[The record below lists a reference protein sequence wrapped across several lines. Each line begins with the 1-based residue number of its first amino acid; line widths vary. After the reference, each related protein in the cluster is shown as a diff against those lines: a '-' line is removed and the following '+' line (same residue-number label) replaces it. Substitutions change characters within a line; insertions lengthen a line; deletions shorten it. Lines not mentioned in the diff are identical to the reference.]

1 MIINRLTLHNF
12 GVYAGTNIFEFTHKK
27 PIVLIGG
34 MNGRG
39 KTTFLE
45 AILLSLYGA
54 NSIAYKESKYH
65 SYNQYLRAFVNKD
78 HWSQSSYLELEFSL
92 NDNSDD
98 TFFVRR
104 AWNAL
109 SKITKEAIIVK
120 KNGVYSEF
128 LTKNWA
134 MFVENI
140 LPSALSSFYFF
151 DGEKIAELAV
161 ARTDDQMKESI
172 RSMLGITVLD
182 ILKKDL
188 GRSIRRISKKGQDE
202 KSGIK
207 LEKLRKERDQAILNL
222 ETIDASISTATGKVE
237 LVKEE
242 LEQLHKKY
250 ELQGGAVLEQ
260 RQELMQKR
268 ATIQTDISQ
277 NAEALAGM
285 ASTELPLYLVK
296 DLISEIKLQAEDEH
310 NDSIM
315 RQALNQMDTFLS
327 DFATNHP
334 DDVKASRVFVDYV
347 RKQTGADE
355 SPRIYE
361 LSDHALFQMNELVE
375 TTLQQSVEHTLSLFE
390 AKTSLRKQLDEVDSY
405 LTLDINEK
413 ELATIYNQ
421 IKDAE
426 AELVEAQ
433 VKLNKLQQDR
443 SSINATVIAKT
454 AEYNRDVESYL
465 QKVELQ
471 DDGDR
476 LLKYSNM
483 ALRIIDAYTIELQ
496 KRKTDTLGMTITE
509 CYKKLANKKN
519 LIQEIVMDPET
530 LNMQY
535 LDENG
540 HEVLKES
547 LSAGEKQLMVIAI
560 LWALA
565 LCSKKKLPVIIDTP
579 LSRLDSQHRSSIIST
594 YFPNASDQTI
604 ILSTDTEID
613 YNYYEMMK
621 DSVGDE
627 FILVYSEETKSTTVK
642 KGYFQEL

>member
-1 MIINRLTLHNF
+1 MIINRLILHNF
-12 GVYAGTNIFEFTHKK
+12 GVYAGTNVFEFTHKK

-54 NSIAYKESKYH
+54 NSIAYKESKYN
-65 SYNQYLRAFVNKD
+65 SYNQYLRAYVNKD
-78 HWSQSSYLELEFSL
+78 HWSQSSYIEMEFFL
-92 NDNSDD
+92 NDSLGDVYL
-98 TFFVRR
+98 VRR
-104 AWNAL
+104 EWNAL
-109 SKITKEAIIVK
+109 SKTTKEVISVQ
-120 KNGVYSEF
+120 KNGSYSEF

-161 ARTDDQMKESI
+161 AKTDDQMKESI

-182 ILKKDL
+182 VLKNDI
-188 GRSIRRISKKGQDE
+188 GRSMRRIGKKEKGDKSEDE
-202 KSGIK
+202 LKILREERDKAISE
-207 LEKLRKERDQAILNL
+207 LEK
-222 ETIDASISTATGKVE
+222 IDKSISIATGRVTSVQE
-237 LVKEE
+237 T

-260 RQELMQKR
+260 RQMLMQKR
-268 ATIQTDISQ
+268 AKIQTDIAQ
-277 NAEALAGM
+277 NMDALTGM
-285 ASTELPLYLVK
+285 AATELPLFLVK
-296 DLISEIKLQAEDEH
+296 DLVSEIKLQAEDEH
-310 NDSIM
+310 NDFIM
-315 RQALNQMDTFLS
+315 RQALEHIDVFLA
-327 DFATNHP
+327 DFAVDHP
-334 DDVKASRVFVDYV
+334 GSINASREFVDFV
-347 RKQTGADE
+347 RDRTGAE
-355 SPRIYE
+355 ASPRIYE

-375 TTLQQSVEHTLSLFE
+375 STIQQSVEHTSSLF
-390 AKTSLRKQLDEVDSY
+390 KTKAALSKQLDEVDSY

-413 ELATIYNQ
+413 ELTSIYDQ
-421 IKDAE
+421 IKVKE

-433 VKLNKLQQDR
+433 VELGKLQQER
-443 SSINATVIAKT
+443 SSINAIVIAKT

-465 QKVELQ
+465 QKIELR

-476 LLKYSNM
+476 MLKYSNM
-483 ALRIIDAYTIELQ
+483 ALQIIDAYAIELQ
-496 KRKTDTLGMTITE
+496 KRKTGTLGLTITE

-519 LIQEIVMDPET
+519 LIREIVIDPDT
-530 LNMQY
+530 LDMIY
-535 LDENG
+535 LDERGN
-540 HEVLKES
+540 EVLKDS

-579 LSRLDSQHRSSIIST
+579 LSRLDSLHRTSVIST

-621 DSVGDE
+621 ESVGDE
-627 FILVYSEETKSTTVK
+627 FILLYSEETKSTSIQ
-642 KGYFQEL
+642 KGYFQKV

>member
-1 MIINRLTLHNF
+1 MIINRLILHNF
-12 GVYAGTNIFEFTHKK
+12 GVYAGTNVFEFTHKK

-54 NSIAYKESKYH
+54 NSIAYKESKYN
-65 SYNQYLRAFVNKD
+65 SYNQYLRAYVNKD
-78 HWSQSSYLELEFSL
+78 HWSQSSYIEIEFFL
-92 NDNSDD
+92 NDSLGDVYL
-98 TFFVRR
+98 VRR
-104 AWNAL
+104 EWNAL
-109 SKITKEAIIVK
+109 SRTTKEVISVQ
-120 KNGVYSEF
+120 KNGSYSEF

-161 ARTDDQMKESI
+161 AKTDDQMKESI

-182 ILKKDL
+182 VLKNDIVRSMKRIGKKEKGDKSEDELKILREERDNA
-188 GRSIRRISKKGQDE
+188 ISE
-202 KSGIK
+202 
-207 LEKLRKERDQAILNL
+207 LEKIDQ
-222 ETIDASISTATGKVE
+222 SISIATGRVTSVQE
-237 LVKEE
+237 T

-260 RQELMQKR
+260 RQMLMQKR
-268 ATIQTDISQ
+268 AKIQTDIAQ
-277 NAEALAGM
+277 NMDALTGM
-285 ASTELPLYLVK
+285 AATELPLFLVK
-296 DLISEIKLQAEDEH
+296 DLVSEIKLQAEDEH
-310 NDSIM
+310 NDFIM
-315 RQALNQMDTFLS
+315 RQALEHIDVFLA
-327 DFATNHP
+327 DFAVDHP
-334 DDVKASRVFVDYV
+334 GSINASQEFVDFV
-347 RKQTGADE
+347 RERTGAE
-355 SPRIYE
+355 ASPRIYE

-375 TTLQQSVEHTLSLFE
+375 STIQQSVEHTLSLF
-390 AKTSLRKQLDEVDSY
+390 KTKADLSKQLDEVDSY

-413 ELATIYNQ
+413 ELTSIYDQ
-421 IKDAE
+421 IKAKE

-433 VKLNKLQQDR
+433 VELGKLQQER
-443 SSINATVIAKT
+443 SSINAIVIAKT

-465 QKVELQ
+465 QKIELR

-476 LLKYSNM
+476 MLKYSNM
-483 ALRIIDAYTIELQ
+483 ALQIIDAYAIELQ
-496 KRKTDTLGMTITE
+496 KRKTGTLGLTITE

-519 LIQEIVMDPET
+519 LIREIVIDPDT
-530 LNMQY
+530 LDMIY
-535 LDENG
+535 LDERGN
-540 HEVLKES
+540 EVLKDS

-579 LSRLDSQHRSSIIST
+579 LSRLDSLHRTSVIST

-621 DSVGDE
+621 ESVGDE
-627 FILVYSEETKSTTVK
+627 FILLYSEETKSTSIQ
-642 KGYFQEL
+642 KGYFQKV

>member
-12 GVYAGTNIFEFTHKK
+12 GVYAGTNVFEFTHKK

-54 NSIAYKESKYH
+54 NSIAYKESKYN
-65 SYNQYLRAFVNKD
+65 SYNQYLRGFVNKD

-92 NDNSDD
+92 NDNSED
-98 TFFVRR
+98 TYLVRR
-104 AWNAL
+104 EWNAL
-109 SKITKEAIIVK
+109 SKITKEVITVQ
-120 KNGVYSEF
+120 KNRSYSEF

-161 ARTDDQMKESI
+161 AKTDDQMKESI

-182 ILKKDL
+182 VLKNDL
-188 GRSIRRISKKGQDE
+188 GRSIRRISRKKTNE

-222 ETIDASISTATGKVE
+222 EKIDASIGTATEKVE

-268 ATIQTDISQ
+268 AAIQTDISQ
-277 NAEALAGM
+277 NTEALGGM
-285 ASTELPLYLVK
+285 ASTELPMYLVK
-296 DLISEIKLQAEDEH
+296 DLIGEIKLQAEDEH
-310 NDSIM
+310 NDFIM
-315 RQALNQMDTFLS
+315 RQALDQMDAFLA
-327 DFATNHP
+327 DFATDHP
-334 DDVKASRVFVDYV
+334 NDIQAGKKFVDFV
-347 RKQTGADE
+347 RRQTGADE

-375 TTLQQSVEHTLSLFE
+375 STLQQSVEHTLSLLK

-413 ELATIYNQ
+413 ELTSIYNQ

-443 SSINATVIAKT
+443 SSINATAIAKT

-465 QKVELQ
+465 QKIELQ

-476 LLKYSNM
+476 MLKYSNM

-530 LNMQY
+530 LNMRY
-535 LDENG
+535 LDENR

-613 YNYYEMMK
+613 NNYYEMMK

-642 KGYFQEL
+642 KGYFQGL

>member
-12 GVYAGTNIFEFTHKK
+12 GVYAGTNVFEFTHKK

-54 NSIAYKESKYH
+54 NSIAYKESKYN

-78 HWSQSSYLELEFSL
+78 HWSQSSYLELDFSL
-92 NDNSDD
+92 NDNSED

-104 AWNAL
+104 EWNAL
-109 SKITKEAIIVK
+109 SKITKETIIVK

-140 LPSALSSFYFF
+140 IPSALSSFYFF

-188 GRSIRRISKKGQDE
+188 RRSIRRISKKGQDE

-222 ETIDASISTATGKVE
+222 ETIDASISTATEKVE
-237 LVKEE
+237 LIKAE
-242 LEQLHKKY
+242 LEQLHKNY

-285 ASTELPLYLVK
+285 ASTELPMYLVK

-327 DFATNHP
+327 DFATDHP
-334 DDVKASRVFVDYV
+334 DEMRASKVFVDFV

-390 AKTSLRKQLDEVDSY
+390 VKTSLRKQLDEVDSY

-465 QKVELQ
+465 QKIELQ

-483 ALRIIDAYTIELQ
+483 ALQIIDAYTIELQ

-530 LNMQY
+530 LNMRY

>member
-1 MIINRLTLHNF
+1 MIINRLILHNF
-12 GVYAGTNIFEFTHKK
+12 GVYAGTNVFEFTHKK

-54 NSIAYKESKYH
+54 NSIAYKESKYN
-65 SYNQYLRAFVNKD
+65 SYNQYLRSYVNKD
-78 HWSQSSYLELEFSL
+78 HWSQSSYIEMEFFL
-92 NDNSDD
+92 NDSLGDVYL
-98 TFFVRR
+98 VRR
-104 AWNAL
+104 EWNAL
-109 SKITKEAIIVK
+109 SKTTKEVISVQ
-120 KNGVYSEF
+120 KNGSYSEF

-161 ARTDDQMKESI
+161 AKTDDQMKESI

-182 ILKKDL
+182 VLKNDI
-188 GRSIRRISKKGQDE
+188 GRSMRRIGKKEKGDKSEDE
-202 KSGIK
+202 LKILREERDKAISK
-207 LEKLRKERDQAILNL
+207 LEKIDQ
-222 ETIDASISTATGKVE
+222 SISIATERVTSLQE
-237 LVKEE
+237 I

-260 RQELMQKR
+260 RQMLMQKR
-268 ATIQTDISQ
+268 AKIQTDIAQ
-277 NAEALAGM
+277 NMDALTGM
-285 ASTELPLYLVK
+285 AATELPLFLVK
-296 DLISEIKLQAEDEH
+296 DLVSEIKLQAEDEH
-310 NDSIM
+310 NDFIM
-315 RQALNQMDTFLS
+315 RQALEHIDVFLA
-327 DFATNHP
+327 DFAVDHP
-334 DDVKASRVFVDYV
+334 SSINASQEFVNFV
-347 RKQTGADE
+347 RDRTGAE
-355 SPRIYE
+355 ASPRIYE

-375 TTLQQSVEHTLSLFE
+375 STIQQSVEHTLSLF
-390 AKTSLRKQLDEVDSY
+390 KTKATLSKQLDEVDSY

-413 ELATIYNQ
+413 ELTSIYGQ
-421 IKDAE
+421 IKEKE

-433 VKLNKLQQDR
+433 VELGKLQQER
-443 SSINATVIAKT
+443 SPINAIVIAKT

-465 QKVELQ
+465 QKIELR

-476 LLKYSNM
+476 MLKYSNM
-483 ALRIIDAYTIELQ
+483 ALQIIDAYAIELQ
-496 KRKTDTLGMTITE
+496 KRKTGTLGLTITE

-519 LIQEIVMDPET
+519 LIREIVIDPDT
-530 LNMQY
+530 LDMIY
-535 LDENG
+535 LDERGN
-540 HEVLKES
+540 EVLKDS

-579 LSRLDSQHRSSIIST
+579 LSRLDSLHRTSVIST

-621 DSVGDE
+621 ESVGDE
-627 FILVYSEETKSTTVK
+627 FILLYSEETKSTSIQ
-642 KGYFQEL
+642 KGYFQKV

>member
-12 GVYAGTNIFEFTHKK
+12 GVYAGTSVFEFTHKK

-54 NSIAYKESKYH
+54 NSIAYKESKYN

-92 NDNSDD
+92 NDNSED
-98 TFFVRR
+98 TFLVRR
-104 AWNAL
+104 EWNAL
-109 SKITKEAIIVK
+109 SKITKETIIVQ

-182 ILKKDL
+182 ILKNDL
-188 GRSIRRISKKGQDE
+188 GRSIRRVSKKGQDG

-207 LEKLRKERDQAILNL
+207 LEKLRQERDQAILNL
-222 ETIDASISTATGKVE
+222 ETIDVSISTATEKVE
-237 LVKEE
+237 LVKEK

-268 ATIQTDISQ
+268 ATIQMDISQ
-277 NAEALAGM
+277 NAEALAVM
-285 ASTELPLYLVK
+285 ASTELPMYLVK

-315 RQALNQMDTFLS
+315 RQALDQMDTFLS

-334 DDVKASRVFVDYV
+334 DDIKSSKVFVDFV
-347 RKQTGADE
+347 RKQTGADA

-390 AKTSLRKQLDEVDSY
+390 AKASLRKQLDEVDSY

-433 VKLNKLQQDR
+433 VRLNKLQQDR

-465 QKVELQ
+465 QKIELQ

-483 ALRIIDAYTIELQ
+483 ALQIIDAYTIELQ

-509 CYKKLANKKN
+509 CYQKLANKKN

-530 LNMQY
+530 LNMRY
-535 LDENG
+535 LDENN

-579 LSRLDSQHRSSIIST
+579 LSRLDSQHRSSIITT

>member
-1 MIINRLTLHNF
+1 
-12 GVYAGTNIFEFTHKK
+12 
-27 PIVLIGG
+27 
-34 MNGRG
+34 
-39 KTTFLE
+39 
-45 AILLSLYGA
+45 
-54 NSIAYKESKYH
+54 
-65 SYNQYLRAFVNKD
+65 
-78 HWSQSSYLELEFSL
+78 
-92 NDNSDD
+92 
-98 TFFVRR
+98 
-104 AWNAL
+104 
-109 SKITKEAIIVK
+109 
-120 KNGVYSEF
+120 
-128 LTKNWA
+128 
-134 MFVENI
+134 
-140 LPSALSSFYFF
+140 
-151 DGEKIAELAV
+151 
-161 ARTDDQMKESI
+161 
-172 RSMLGITVLD
+172 
-182 ILKKDL
+182 
-188 GRSIRRISKKGQDE
+188 
-202 KSGIK
+202 
-207 LEKLRKERDQAILNL
+207 
-222 ETIDASISTATGKVE
+222 
-237 LVKEE
+237 
-242 LEQLHKKY
+242 
-250 ELQGGAVLEQ
+250 
-260 RQELMQKR
+260 
-268 ATIQTDISQ
+268 
-277 NAEALAGM
+277 
-285 ASTELPLYLVK
+285 
-296 DLISEIKLQAEDEH
+296 
-310 NDSIM
+310 
-315 RQALNQMDTFLS
+315 
-327 DFATNHP
+327 
-334 DDVKASRVFVDYV
+334 
-347 RKQTGADE
+347 
-355 SPRIYE
+355 
-361 LSDHALFQMNELVE
+361 
-375 TTLQQSVEHTLSLFE
+375 
-390 AKTSLRKQLDEVDSY
+390 
-405 LTLDINEK
+405 LDINEK
-413 ELATIYNQ
+413 ELAAIYNQ

-465 QKVELQ
+465 QKMELQ

-642 KGYFQEL
+642 KGYFHEL